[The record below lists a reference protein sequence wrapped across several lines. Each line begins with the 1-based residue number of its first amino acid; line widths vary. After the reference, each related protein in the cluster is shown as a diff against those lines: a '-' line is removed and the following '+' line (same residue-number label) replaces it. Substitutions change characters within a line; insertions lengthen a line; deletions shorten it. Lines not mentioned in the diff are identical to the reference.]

1 MQVTAL
7 EKDLVSWLRR
17 DGPIPVLLT
26 VGFLTHSV
34 DTRFLVDFLPPND
47 YRLRVSNVQWQDAGW
62 YICQLA
68 IHPPSLILTELQ
80 IGWYKKIV
88 HDDEIVYISYIINS

>member
-1 MQVTAL
+1 M
-7 EKDLVSWLRR
+7 SWLRR

-88 HDDEIVYISYIINS
+88 HDDEIVYISYIIN

>member
-7 EKDLVSWLRR
+7 EKDLVSWLKR

-26 VGFLTHSV
+26 VGFLTHSL
-34 DTRFLVDFLPPND
+34 DTRFSVDFLPPND
-47 YRLRVSNVQWQDAGW
+47 YRLRVSNVHWYDAGW

-68 IHPPSLILTELQ
+68 IHPPSLIVAELQ
-80 IGWYKKIV
+80 IGKEKKSSQKKN
-88 HDDEIVYISYIINS
+88 HII